1 MNIERLTILA
11 KFLETVQDN
20 KLDLYSWRNN
30 TATVINSYDVLD
42 EALIHD
48 CNTTAC
54 AMGWA
59 CVIPE
64 FKAAGLSYSVPFG
77 SIVYYSK
84 RPNSFSE
91 TRYTAYQA
99 VEMFFNLKDYTT
111 ATYLFSPLR
120 YLSVEDIRDER
131 NPTKSEVIKRIL
143 KLISFSGTQETQY
156 EDEQQFIKWCIS
168 ENEAEEKRYNDS
180 LKMGIQ
186 HGS

>member
-20 KLDLYSWRNN
+20 KLDLYNWRNN
-30 TATVINSYDVLD
+30 TATGIPSSDVLD
-42 EALIHD
+42 EALIND

-59 CVIPE
+59 CTIPE
-64 FKAAGLSYSVPFG
+64 FKDAGLSYSVPIG
-77 SIVYYSK
+77 SIVYCRK

-91 TRYTAYQA
+91 TIYTGYQA
-99 VEMFFNLKDYTT
+99 AEMFFNFKEYET
-111 ATYLFSPLR
+111 ASYLISPSR

-156 EDEQQFIKWCIS
+156 ADEQQFIKWCIS
-168 ENEAEEKRYNDS
+168 ENEAEEKRYKDS